1 MWDFSDYN
9 YYDLLEIKTKNEEL
23 EDIGQEVDEDMMQE
37 LTAEILKREDY
48 EYTYAVIFTAIN
60 NDTYQSSDFT
70 ISLRDIPNDV
80 KEFVK
85 KTYDGVW
92 EPVMD
97 TISLFEL
104 SPLKIPAK

>member
-37 LTAEILKREDY
+37 LTAEILKKEANGY
-48 EYTYAVIFTAIN
+48 SHVVIFNANN
-60 NDTYQSSDFT
+60 NDTYEDT
-70 ISLRDIPNDV
+70 DIVIPLYEIPDDI
-80 KEFVK
+80 KKFVK
-85 KTYDGVW
+85 NTYDGVW